1 MSSMIGGGVTTLC
14 HLAVQYPLAAVCLSI
29 LGLGAHTV
37 LTDEQKAQCSEK
49 IAQCQKVDSPSPV
62 AVAIATPVPSAALA
76 APVPI
81 KNEVVPPVDPCAD
94 APALTTADLFVST
107 GKPFLWQKPGTDV
120 VSGKPPGPFLTQLKF
135 TPSEQAVFLSKIE
148 KQDGTVTTFKRGDV
162 LGLMTTGSGKLRT
175 NATVDYNPIAQT
187 GTSYAKDNRMRVY
200 SHKQVV
206 RLNGD
211 CVTRELIL
219 LEPFV
224 CGNWTR
230 RSDVITPVVR

>member
-14 HLAVQYPLAAVCLSI
+14 HLAVQYPFATVCLSI

-37 LTDEQKAQCSEK
+37 LTDEQKAQCSAK
-49 IAQCQKVDSPSPV
+49 IAQCQKADSPSPV
-62 AVAIATPVPSAALA
+62 AIATATPVAPAAPAAL
-76 APVPI
+76 VPL
-81 KNEVVPPVDPCAD
+81 KNEVVTPIDPCAD

-107 GKPFLWQKPGTDV
+107 GKPFLWKNPGADAV
-120 VSGKPPGPFLTQLKF
+120 RGKAPGPFLAQLQLK
-135 TPSEQAVFLSKIE
+135 PSEQAVFVSKITQ
-148 KQDGTVTTFKRGDV
+148 QDGTVSTFKRGDV
-162 LGLMTTGSGKLRT
+162 LGLMAMGSGKLRS
-175 NATVDYNPIAQT
+175 NATVDFSPVAQT

-200 SHKQVV
+200 SYKQVV

-230 RSDVITPVVR
+230 RSDVITPIVR